1 MNDDDPDS
9 FERMLRFFYTPGDK
23 LGPICELSGGTK
35 MAPSAVDIQE
45 YLLDPLELYALADKY
60 DAPVLCA
67 NVTRTL
73 SRNLLKAWLNG
84 AQLSSIIRKHYET
97 CITVGNPMSVC
108 ITGYIISRYMSWFAT
123 NEEASVLLR
132 EYPTFSV
139 DMILSLRQKNKIV
152 LPVPA

>member
-35 MAPSAVDIQE
+35 DAPSAVDIQE

-73 SRNLLKAWLNG
+73 SRNLLKAWLSG
-84 AQLSSIIRKHYET
+84 PQLSSIIRKHYDT
-97 CITVGNPMSVC
+97 CITVGNSMSGC
-108 ITGYIISRYMSWFAT
+108 ITAHIINRYMSWLAT
-123 NEEASVLLR
+123 DEEASILLR

-139 DMILSLRQKNKIV
+139 DMILSLRKNSKIV